1 MVSSTLWYDL
11 SSDLTI
17 AKNELNINDDND
29 DTLLN
34 DYGKKANR
42 KIDNLIFGFQS
53 TIPTLISSEITDE
66 LKQAAILDVARR
78 YKIKIKSFESAK
90 EYENDFDNIIE
101 SIKIR
106 AKAEHAPRTRIAVS
120 SQKYDTEDDVLFS
133 QRLLR

>member
-42 KIDNLIFGFQS
+42 KIDNLIFGF
-53 TIPTLISSEITDE
+53 
-66 LKQAAILDVARR
+66 
-78 YKIKIKSFESAK
+78 
-90 EYENDFDNIIE
+90 
-101 SIKIR
+101 
-106 AKAEHAPRTRIAVS
+106 
-120 SQKYDTEDDVLFS
+120 
-133 QRLLR
+133 